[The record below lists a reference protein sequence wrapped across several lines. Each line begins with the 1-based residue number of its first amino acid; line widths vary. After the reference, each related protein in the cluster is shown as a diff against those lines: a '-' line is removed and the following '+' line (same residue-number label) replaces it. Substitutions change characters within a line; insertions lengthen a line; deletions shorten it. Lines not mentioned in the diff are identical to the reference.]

1 MFANTEVDKNHT
13 KDIIKIDKY
22 FLNAKEH
29 SELFS
34 KELGIKQRWLNIDNS
49 WFQLD
54 DGLYFFKKKDIF
66 NELFLSELIKE
77 YKVRCVDFSLA
88 VFKDNIGIISKSFRK
103 KNKKYYEY
111 DDFFNAY
118 DIIAPKKLTILN
130 HMFRQILTDK
140 NRMKIMNDFYRL
152 TVFDWFTGQNDRTS
166 FNMIFEVGDDLKIA
180 PITDNGS
187 SLIYIRDEDKELE
200 KYYRIYMSV
209 FDHLVFPINNKL
221 NKKSIYIINLINN
234 HLEFYKY
241 LCKSLDVDI
250 NTILNRVIEKYNL
263 IVSKS
268 DKEQLISYFDKK
280 KNIVERTL
288 SIANKHK

>member
-22 FLNAKEH
+22 FLNAKEY

-34 KELGIKQRWLNIDNS
+34 KELRIKQRWLNIDNS

-209 FDHLVFPINNKL
+209 FDHLVFPINDKL